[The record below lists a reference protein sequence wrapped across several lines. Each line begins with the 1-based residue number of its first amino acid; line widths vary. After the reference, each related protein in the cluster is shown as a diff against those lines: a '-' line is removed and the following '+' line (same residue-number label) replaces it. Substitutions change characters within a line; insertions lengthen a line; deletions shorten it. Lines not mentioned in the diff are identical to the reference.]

1 MQINIIS
8 DRKLMPYPHE
18 VVKDGDFQTSAF
30 HRSDSAIFEEMFQ
43 EMSGCP
49 PRLVQQ

>member
-8 DRKLMPYPHE
+8 DRKLMLCPRE
-18 VVKDGDFQTSAF
+18 AVKDGDLQTPAF
-30 HRSDSAIFEEMFQ
+30 HRSDSAIFEGMFQ

-49 PRLVQQ
+49 PRLVQR

>member
-8 DRKLMPYPHE
+8 DRKIMICPCE
-18 VVKDGDFQTSAF
+18 AVKDADLQTSAF
-30 HRSDSAIFEEMFQ
+30 HRADSAIFKGMFQ

>member
-8 DRKLMPYPHE
+8 DRKSMTVLPE
-18 VVKDGDFQTSAF
+18 AVKDGDFQTSAF
-30 HRSDSAIFEEMFQ
+30 HRSDSAIFEGMFQ